1 MINDYQKGG
10 VVKTNVGPQVLWLTA
25 SPMRVSAWGM
35 PRWDLCGK
43 IIVGFV
49 GGFVGGQRGWG
60 AALSGHGAKNHL
72 MNPPMNRAAS

>member
-35 PRWDLCGK
+35 PRWALCGK

-49 GGFVGGQRGWG
+49 GGFVGGQSGRG
-60 AALSGHGAKNHL
+60 AAFSKGCESRGQMINYKF
-72 MNPPMNRAAS
+72 MV

>member
-43 IIVGFV
+43 RISPLPGMTWHYPGMAQKSTDEARRPPGRGPFV
-49 GGFVGGQRGWG
+49 NRR
-60 AALSGHGAKNHL
+60 
-72 MNPPMNRAAS
+72 PP